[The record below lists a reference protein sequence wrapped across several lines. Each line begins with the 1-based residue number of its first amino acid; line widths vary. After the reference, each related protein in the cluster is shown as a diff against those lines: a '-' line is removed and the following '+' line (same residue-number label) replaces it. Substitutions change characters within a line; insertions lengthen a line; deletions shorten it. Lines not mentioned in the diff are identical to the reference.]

1 MSTSGKRSLTKG
13 RFLPSADLLLPFL
26 VVPLRTTLESVLFL
40 RRSSRSFF
48 LISLT
53 VSSPSSS
60 HLTDAELEDDRDIPD
75 AVDGGRSE
83 DELEMADEGRREVSR
98 LRLMV
103 ELTEVRLTVP
113 VGGRSS
119 FASVV
124 DEVTVEAAERTV
136 PKRRED
142 GRPSPR
148 TLCFLPIVLGT
159 LSSDGTSSDA
169 FGTPASLI
177 DPASKLL
184 VDILTVPPLAF
195 FSLEVFFSATSFSF
209 LLLLLFFFSAPSSFS
224 RF

>member
-1 MSTSGKRSLTKG
+1 
-13 RFLPSADLLLPFL
+13 
-26 VVPLRTTLESVLFL
+26 VLFL

-83 DELEMADEGRREVSR
+83 DELEMVDEGRREVSK

-103 ELTEVRLTVP
+103 ELTEVRLTVL

-119 FASVV
+119 LASVV
-124 DEVTVEAAERTV
+124 DEVAVETAERTV

-142 GRPSPR
+142 GKAETEN
-148 TLCFLPIVLGT
+148 TLLLANGLGDIVLWRNLERHLGM
-159 LSSDGTSSDA
+159 
-169 FGTPASLI
+169 PASLI

-184 VDILTVPPLAF
+184 VDILIVPILRLLLLWRPSSLQPSSFLLF
-195 FSLEVFFSATSFSF
+195 FDFSF
-209 LLLLLFFFSAPSSFS
+209 L
-224 RF
+224 